1 MSIVRWQDEGQPG
14 RPISLATLLG
24 IGFCLFCFFGGYRL
38 IASLWV
44 WGQSPAAWWP
54 LLGAASAVAFFLAML
69 GPCIL
74 LPLMKRLKVPGRV
87 VAGVL
92 WGLGIACVLAVVWDS
107 RSRVEMRGH
116 EIWVRNVVGGAQVYR
131 PAEIVSLQV
140 SCLNGRRSSP
150 EPSLRLEMKDG
161 REIDLT
167 DMFSLGPNGPETA
180 AWLNAVEGVVQA
192 ARHAGIAKAS
202 RHPEQ
207 GWLHFDRGCVTG
219 FSERFSA
226 DDRARVAALFAFP
239 S

>member
-1 MSIVRWQDEGQPG
+1 MVAFAGG
-14 RPISLATLLG
+14 RFGRRL
-24 IGFCLFCFFGGYRL
+24 FFGDAR
-38 IASLWV
+38 AVHPPSLDEAP
-44 WGQSPAAWWP
+44 QSSRSCC
-54 LLGAASAVAFFLAML
+54 G
-69 GPCIL
+69 
-74 LPLMKRLKVPGRV
+74 
-87 VAGVL
+87 GVL

-161 REIDLT
+161 REIDLA

-192 ARHAGIAKAS
+192 ARYAGIAKAS

-219 FSERFSA
+219 LSERFSA
-226 DDRARVAALFAFP
+226 DDRARVVALFALP